1 MASSTFITAE
11 QYLEAAPTVSSSG
24 EELRTELI
32 NGEVVEAAGAS
43 KEHDRLKTRVAR
55 KLDLFLEQNAKLAMS
70 CYVETTFSVTETDT
84 FVPDV
89 CLLSK
94 ARDEAETARVFRGAP
109 ELVIEIVS
117 PSDTISRTNH
127 KVTACLA
134 NGAREIWIIDASERI
149 VDIHT
154 ADSVRRFHNPESLT
168 TDQLPG
174 FSLPIRQLLDEA
186 GY

>member
-11 QYLEAAPTVSSSG
+11 QYLQSDPLVSPSG
-24 EELRTELI
+24 EEIRTELI
-32 NGEVVEAAGAS
+32 NGEVVEVAGAS
-43 KEHDRLKTRVAR
+43 KEHDRLKIAIS
-55 KLDLFLEQNAKLAMS
+55 DLLGIFVREHRELGFNR
-70 CYVETTFSVTETDT
+70 YVETTFSVTETDT

-89 CLLSK
+89 CLLAK

-134 NGAREIWIIDASERI
+134 NGSREVWIIDASERI
-149 VDIHT
+149 VDAHT
-154 ADSVRRFHNPESLT
+154 ADSLRRLHNPESLT
-168 TDQLPG
+168 TDLLPG
-174 FSLPIRQLLDEA
+174 FLLPIRQLLDEA